1 VLLSNIARLYVV
13 RLRARV
19 VLIQEL
25 LALLGIAVGV
35 ALLFASQVATTSLN
49 GSVKQLT
56 NEVVGRMQF
65 QLDTRK
71 AQGFDQ
77 RLLGEVQRLPG
88 VRAALPVIEASA
100 NIVGPTG
107 QEAVDLIGTEPRF
120 ARLGSPLLAHFSYAQ
135 LAKQKALALP
145 TPIAQAIGAGPLE
158 VVKMQVG
165 AKSSNAVVGT
175 ELNAASIGV
184 LVHSPVV
191 VAPLAYAQQLAGR
204 PGRLSRIFVQAE
216 PGHAQETHAGLL
228 HLAAGELNVEPAD
241 FDATLFR
248 VAAAPVNQSE
258 GSFSAIS
265 ALVGFMF
272 AINAMLLTLPLRRGL
287 IRGLRASGASRLDA
301 VKALLL
307 DALVLGGLACVLG
320 LALGDVISLYLFNA
334 EPGYLSLA
342 FPVGSQRIITWQSAA
357 IAVAAGLLAACAG
370 ALVPLR
376 ELWSR
381 SARLPEPGEHRLLTP
396 KSGLVLAAAVAC
408 LAATS
413 IILVAAPQSAV
424 LGSATLVMALVI
436 LLPLLFDS
444 VLTATDRLQRR
455 WGRGAVPLA
464 VVELRSPKTRVRSLA
479 VAATGAI
486 AVFGIVAIQG
496 AHANLQRGLD
506 GLFHD
511 VTATTDIWVLPPG
524 PQNLLATVPFQG
536 DSASRLARLPG
547 VQTLGVYRGGFLEYG
562 DRRLWVL
569 APPQNAHN
577 PIPPSQ
583 LTAGTLTTA
592 IPRLR
597 KGGWAILS
605 KAVADDRGLHIG
617 QSFLL
622 PAPHPRTFRIA
633 ALITNLGWPPG
644 AVIINPDDY
653 KRAWGTAD
661 ASAYNIT
668 LRSGASP
675 QLVSG
680 EIRRAL
686 GPSSALRV
694 QTARQREQLQL
705 TASRQGLA
713 RLSEISTLVIIATTL
728 AISIAMSAMIWQRRP
743 QFARMKAQGY
753 SRRVLWAALVLESAL
768 LLGAGC
774 SIGAAFGIYGQLLL
788 SHALATVTGFPI
800 VFSASALVAF
810 TSFALVSALA
820 VAIVALPGYRATSVP
835 PYI

>member
-1 VLLSNIARLYVV
+1 MLV
-13 RLRARV
+13 
-19 VLIQEL
+19 QEL

-35 ALLFASQVATTSLN
+35 ALLFASQIATTSLN

-65 QLDTRK
+65 QLDARK

-77 RLLGEVQRLPG
+77 RLLGEVQKLPG

-100 NIVGPTG
+100 NVVGPTG

-145 TPIAQAIGAGPLE
+145 TPVAQAIGAGPLV

-165 AKSSNAVVGT
+165 ARDSNAVVGT
-175 ELNAASIGV
+175 ELNSASIGA
-184 LVHSPVV
+184 LAHSPVV
-191 VAPLAYAQQLAGR
+191 VAPLGYAQQLAGR
-204 PGRLSRIFVQAE
+204 PGRLNRIFVQTY
-216 PGHAQETHAGLL
+216 PGRDKQAQAGLL
-228 HLAAGELNVEPAD
+228 HLAAGRLNVEPAD

-307 DALVLGGLACVLG
+307 DAFVLGGLACVLG
-320 LALGDVISLYLFNA
+320 LALGDIVSRYLFTA

-376 ELWSR
+376 EVWSR
-381 SARLPEPGEHRLLTP
+381 SARLPEPGEHWRLTP
-396 KSGLVLAAAVAC
+396 KSGLVLGGAVAC
-408 LAATS
+408 LAVTS

-424 LGSATLVMALVI
+424 LGSATLVIALVL
-436 LLPLLFDS
+436 LLPLLFDF
-444 VLTATDRLQRR
+444 VLTAAERLQRR
-455 WGRGAVPLA
+455 WGRGAAPLA

-496 AHANLQRGLD
+496 AHSNLQRGLD
-506 GLFHD
+506 RLFHD

-524 PQNLLATVPFQG
+524 PQNLLATVPFQSDAAG
-536 DSASRLARLPG
+536 KLARLPG
-547 VQTLGVYRGGFLEYG
+547 VQSVSVYRGGFLEYG

-583 LTAGTLTTA
+583 LTAGSLVAATT
-592 IPRLR
+592 RLR
-597 KGGWAILS
+597 EGGWAILS
-605 KAVADDRGLHIG
+605 KAVAADRGLRIG

-622 PAPHPRTFRIA
+622 PAPHPKRFRLA

-653 KRAWGTAD
+653 KRAWGTAEP
-661 ASAYNIT
+661 SAYNII
-668 LRSGASP
+668 LRHGASP
-675 QLVSG
+675 QLVSS
-680 EIRRAL
+680 EIRSTL
-686 GPSSALRV
+686 GRSSALRV
-694 QTARQREQLQL
+694 QTAHQREQLQL
-705 TASRQGLA
+705 TASRQGLS
-713 RLSEISTLVIIATTL
+713 RLSEISLLVIIATTL

-753 SRRVLWAALVLESAL
+753 DRRVLWAALVLESAL

-800 VFSASALVAF
+800 VFSASAVVAL

-835 PYI
+835 PYL